1 MKNKMLKLIIV
12 GVLGTLGV
20 FLLFSQ
26 EIKFSL
32 SQKEAL
38 NKVLGD
44 INRAPDFTLTAMND
58 SIYTLSKLEG
68 KVVLI
73 NFWATWCG
81 PCRMEIPEFN
91 EMHKSYHEK
100 GLEILGIS
108 VSDNKKQLKNF
119 AKSFA
124 VDYPLLYG
132 GAREMN
138 KIMKDYGGVY
148 AVPSSFLVGKN
159 GNIVWSYPGAI
170 LKNYDPQTFA
180 TLLYEIEKELKKG
193 EVKNPVED
201 SDSY

>member
-1 MKNKMLKLIIV
+1 MKNKILKLILV
-12 GVLGTLGV
+12 GVLGTLGY

-38 NKVLGD
+38 NKVLED
-44 INRAPDFTLTAMND
+44 INKAPDFTLTAMND
-58 SIYTLSKLEG
+58 SMYTLSKLEG

-119 AKSFA
+119 VKSFA

-180 TLLYEIEKELKKG
+180 ALVYEIEKELKKG

>member
-44 INRAPDFTLTAMND
+44 INKAPDFTLTAMND

-91 EMHKSYHEK
+91 EMHKSYHER

-124 VDYPLLYG
+124 VNYPLLYG
-132 GAREMN
+132 SAREMN

-193 EVKNPVED
+193 EIENPVEE
-201 SDSY
+201 

>member
-1 MKNKMLKLIIV
+1 MLKLIIV

-38 NKVLGD
+38 KKVLGD
-44 INRAPDFTLTAMND
+44 INKAPDFTLTAMND
-58 SIYTLSKLEG
+58 SMYTLSKLEG

-193 EVKNPVED
+193 EVENPVEE
-201 SDSY
+201 

>member
-1 MKNKMLKLIIV
+1 MLKFIIV
-12 GVLGTLGV
+12 GVLGVLGF

-26 EIKFSL
+26 ELKLNL
-32 SQKEAL
+32 SQKKAL

-44 INRAPDFTLTAMND
+44 INKAPDFTLTAMND
-58 SIYTLSKLEG
+58 SVYTLSKLEG

-159 GNIVWSYPGAI
+159 GTILWSYPGAI

-180 TLLYEIEKELKKG
+180 ALVYEIEKELKKG

-201 SDSY
+201 RDSY